1 MRNFDTSRRAKCTL
15 VKALLLPFR
24 LLPTGLPSPVRCLFR
39 ISQSV
44 QQRQS
49 YLYGNSPEGGGRR
62 NFCFQRIKSARR
74 RGERS
79 LPTIARK
86 YLEHKSRQKNWSL
99 LLPLLVRTL
108 HLRNTEKW
116 GGEDTLGAAFS
127 KGRFLQETVPP
138 SIFPLLFREKFAK
151 RHR

>member
-1 MRNFDTSRRAKCTL
+1 MHPCEKEGTFMTVSSAPHGASFPDTLLVPHKPDCT
-15 VKALLLPFR
+15 AAAE
-24 LLPTGLPSPVRCLFR
+24 LFIR
-39 ISQSV
+39 KQP
-44 QQRQS
+44 R
-49 YLYGNSPEGGGRR
+49 EGGGR

-86 YLEHKSRQKNWSL
+86 YLEHKSRQKTGASFHCL
-99 LLPLLVRTL
+99 SEPCTCETQRS
-108 HLRNTEKW
+108 
-116 GGEDTLGAAFS
+116 GGRDTLRAAFS

>member
-1 MRNFDTSRRAKCTL
+1 MHPCEGTFITVSTAPRGASFPGTLLVPHKPECT
-15 VKALLLPFR
+15 AAEE
-24 LLPTGLPSPVRCLFR
+24 LFIR
-39 ISQSV
+39 KQP
-44 QQRQS
+44 R
-49 YLYGNSPEGGGRR
+49 GGGR

-116 GGEDTLGAAFS
+116 GGEIRWEQPSARGDFCKKRSL
-127 KGRFLQETVPP
+127 PP
-138 SIFPLLFREKFAK
+138 SSLSSSEKSLLKGTDKLFRPSPTSTS
-151 RHR
+151 